1 MLIVLIGE
9 IFIFASILIS
19 VFILIMLLRMRSKD
33 ISIQLRIQLIFYDII
48 MEIVNIFAFYFVSQ
62 SDSNSS
68 PVWYSAL
75 VMSFLL
81 YTRLLHTLLILT
93 IAWCLFSIV
102 VRQDFSVERK
112 INQYTIRTNILT
124 LLVVFVYNF
133 ICFFS
138 TDKSRMSYITVENM
152 VYFYPSP
159 FVLGFLIFYY
169 IKVRKTLKNELE
181 SQTQR
186 SCCKRVFA
194 KHLIGYPINYSII
207 AFLSILIAA
216 YSANDKKY
224 DYKIFFIVGNYLFYV
239 VYPIM
244 NSVLYGITKSTKKF
258 MCAFLLR
265 DKNYE
270 EEEEIL
276 RMLRDSQLLREQ
288 YYLDLIS
295 RTEEFDYIND
305 NTTNTT
311 Y

>member
-9 IFIFASILIS
+9 IFISASILIS
-19 VFILIMLLRMRSKD
+19 AFILIVLLRMRNKD
-33 ISIQLRIQLIFYDII
+33 ISIQLRTQLIFYDII
-48 MEIVNIFAFYFVSQ
+48 MEIVNVFAFYLVSQ
-62 SDSNSS
+62 SDTISN
-68 PVWYSAL
+68 PTWYTAL
-75 VMSFLL
+75 VMSSLL
-81 YTRLLHTLLILT
+81 YTRFLHTLLILT
-93 IAWCLFSIV
+93 IAWCLFSII

-124 LLVVFVYNF
+124 VLVVIVYNF

-138 TDKSRMSYITVENM
+138 TDRSEISYIIVENM
-152 VYFYPSP
+152 IYFYPSP

-186 SCCKRVFA
+186 SCCKRIFA

-216 YSANDKKY
+216 YSVNEKKF
-224 DYKIFFIVGNYLFYV
+224 DFKILFTIGNFMFYV
-239 VYPIM
+239 FYPIM

-295 RTEEFDYIND
+295 RTEEFDYVND
-305 NTTNTT
+305 NAT